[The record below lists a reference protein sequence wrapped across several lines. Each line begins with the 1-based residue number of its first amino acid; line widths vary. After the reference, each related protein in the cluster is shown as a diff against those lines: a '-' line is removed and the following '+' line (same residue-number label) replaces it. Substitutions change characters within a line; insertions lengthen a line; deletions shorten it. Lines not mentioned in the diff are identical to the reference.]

1 MTVPAIEQHLQELL
15 QQESIPAEAP
25 ALRLLAQAAGGSM
38 RDALSLTDQAIAY
51 SAGSVTTDAVQ
62 GMLGTIDQ
70 THLLKLLHAVIEG
83 NGAQL
88 VAIADDMAL
97 RGLSFSGALADLAVL
112 LSRIAIQQRVPGA
125 LPPMSPTFKA

>member
-1 MTVPAIEQHLQELL
+1 
-15 QQESIPAEAP
+15 
-25 ALRLLAQAAGGSM
+25 
-38 RDALSLTDQAIAY
+38 
-51 SAGSVTTDAVQ
+51 
-62 GMLGTIDQ
+62 GTIDQ

-97 RGLSFSGALADLAVL
+97 RGLSFSGALADLAML

-125 LPPMSPTFKA
+125 LPPDEPNIQGIEQLAQLLSADHVQLFYSVVVHSRDELALAPDEYAGFIMGCMRLLALSPAGS